1 MKSRQK
7 ESEGNASEGGVR
19 LMVVS
24 LFIILLAFFI
34 VLNAIAVPDERGK
47 LEALG
52 SLTGSFGILPGG
64 LSPMKGKGQS
74 IGPPQPPIISR
85 ETDAGELVGMKL
97 PGSGQVVMRN
107 TAKGE
112 TISIQDRFIFDE
124 ANYKIKPSSYG
135 FLRKL
140 CEMIN
145 QHEYPVE
152 IVGHTDSSPPD
163 EKTAGS
169 NWELSALKA
178 LEVLKFFVVIGNV
191 APARLTAYGRAEY
204 KPIVTNETRQTR
216 AQNRRVDIIL
226 GGKLRQGLEQISE
239 KKSSGFVVFK
249 RFVFRILD

>member
-1 MKSRQK
+1 
-7 ESEGNASEGGVR
+7 
-19 LMVVS
+19 
-24 LFIILLAFFI
+24 
-34 VLNAIAVPDERGK
+34 
-47 LEALG
+47 
-52 SLTGSFGILPGG
+52 
-64 LSPMKGKGQS
+64 
-74 IGPPQPPIISR
+74 
-85 ETDAGELVGMKL
+85 
-97 PGSGQVVMRN
+97 
-107 TAKGE
+107 
-112 TISIQDRFIFDE
+112 
-124 ANYKIKPSSYG
+124 
-135 FLRKL
+135 LRKL

-152 IVGHTDSSPPD
+152 IVGHTDSRPPD